1 MSRAERFAD
10 ALNRV
15 ERDRDL
21 DAFLDQFADGAV
33 LVRPEL
39 GSQETGVDGAR
50 RFWQAYLDQFQ
61 QIGSTFGRLVDAE
74 ALSELEWVGDG
85 RLLSG
90 RPVRY
95 AGVSLLEHD
104 SAGKVTR
111 FATYYDTA
119 AFTTPSAA
127 RDG

>member
-1 MSRAERFAD
+1 MTRAEDFAE
-10 ALNRV
+10 ALNRL

-21 DAFLDQFADGAV
+21 DAFLGQFADGAV
-33 LVRPEL
+33 LVRPES

-50 RFWQAYLDQFQ
+50 RFWQTYLDQFEQ
-61 QIGSTFGRLVDAE
+61 VRSTFGRIVDAG
-74 ALSELEWVGDG
+74 AVSELEWVGDG
-85 RLLSG
+85 RLASG

-127 RDG
+127 KAD